1 MEFLTL
7 RSHSECS
14 ASLCAAVTLR
24 DHLVTLEVFAVP
36 YLPQSEPPNSFRLQV
51 CLVEIVSSLLKGQL
65 DPSRL
70 SDASIRFPMHPDH
83 YKVSH

>member
-1 MEFLTL
+1 M
-7 RSHSECS
+7 
-14 ASLCAAVTLR
+14 
-24 DHLVTLEVFAVP
+24 TLEVFAVP

-83 YKVSH
+83 YKVSNRHPTNGELPTPLMLLKLKAF